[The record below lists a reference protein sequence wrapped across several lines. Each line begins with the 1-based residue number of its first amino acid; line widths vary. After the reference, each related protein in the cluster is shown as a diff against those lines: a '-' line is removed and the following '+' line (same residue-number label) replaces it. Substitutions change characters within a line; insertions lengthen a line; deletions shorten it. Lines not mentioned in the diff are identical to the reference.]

1 MDQVEQHHLGE
12 LSRGLSQ
19 LGKSKQAA
27 PTDPFCLSRLDEL
40 RTQNLKFAPVDA
52 EAARR
57 HLKES
62 ELALQPR
69 LPSSDD
75 VAQGSDGADS
85 DEVTF
90 DDEDFANEVERWEQK
105 LESEYDKEVMRVK
118 EEEEERIRFEQ
129 RRHEALSQQREFVD
143 KLRKDINGVRSAVSI
158 SSRCPTSDNRVHSLW
173 RRQFLRAMRGDMQQ
187 LEVESTQVTQFL
199 QHLNENTKQM
209 LQHANCLNG
218 EPSVSS

>member
-75 VAQGSDGADS
+75 VGQGSDGADS

-90 DDEDFANEVERWEQK
+90 DDEDFANEVERWERK

-129 RRHEALSQQREFVD
+129 RRHEALGT
-143 KLRKDINGVRSAVSI
+143 KIRK
-158 SSRCPTSDNRVHSLW
+158 
-173 RRQFLRAMRGDMQQ
+173 
-187 LEVESTQVTQFL
+187 
-199 QHLNENTKQM
+199 
-209 LQHANCLNG
+209 
-218 EPSVSS
+218 